1 MSASVA
7 PFAVQSGEGTRLETP
22 TGDWVTITAHT
33 RNTNGS
39 MSVLEV
45 TSEPKSGPALHI
57 HLRED
62 ELWWVLEGEY
72 RFKAGFDWFGKPL
85 RPTWRR
91 SVQRSQDHSLSSFS
105 ACTTGSPTT
114 APASSNGCHAG

>member
-72 RFKAGFDWFGKPL
+72 RFKAGSIGLGSHCAL
-85 RPTWRR
+85 RGGGA
-91 SVQRSQDHSLSSFS
+91 FS
-105 ACTTGSPTT
+105 DPRTIL
-114 APASSNGCHAG
+114 